1 MTMDRFSIDN
11 MTMDRFS
18 IEKTYDTVNA
28 DARIQKY

>member
-1 MTMDRFSIDN
+1 MDRFSIDN